1 MYLFRKAPA
10 GRGILW
16 RSWQALLAITLCL
29 AVAAAA
35 TRSKDPKKIV
45 PDKTP
50 PAVRKW
56 MRSMSVRDKVA
67 QLIIM
72 PIAAEP
78 PNTRSATFR
87 KYQHYVRD
95 LRVGGVIVTGY
106 SLNGGLRNA
115 EPYGLAATLNRLQ
128 KMARVPLLVGADFER
143 GASMRVASTTLWPY
157 NMAFAAAQDLT

>member
-1 MYLFRKAPA
+1 
-10 GRGILW
+10 
-16 RSWQALLAITLCL
+16 
-29 AVAAAA
+29 
-35 TRSKDPKKIV
+35 
-45 PDKTP
+45 
-50 PAVRKW
+50 
-56 MRSMSVRDKVA
+56 MSLRDKVA

-72 PIAAEP
+72 PISAEP

-128 KMARVPLLVGADFER
+128 KMARAAAAGRR
-143 GASMRVASTTLWPY
+143 GFRARRVDARGFHYALALQHGLRRRSGSSPMPPTKAPKRRVMRVPWE
-157 NMAFAAAQDLT
+157 

>member
-1 MYLFRKAPA
+1 MGSRYTKA
-10 GRGILW
+10 I
-16 RSWQALLAITLCL
+16 L
-29 AVAAAA
+29 AVAVCLVTAAAA
-35 TRSKDPKKIV
+35 TRSKDPKKTI

-56 MRSMSVRDKVA
+56 MHSMSLRDKIA

-106 SLNGGLRNA
+106 ALNGGLRPA
-115 EPYGLAATLNRLQ
+115 EP
-128 KMARVPLLVGADFER
+128 
-143 GASMRVASTTLWPY
+143 
-157 NMAFAAAQDLT
+157 